1 MKKAKY
7 YTKNSDGSVNC
18 NLCRLNCRIIENKK
32 GYCGVRLNKDGELY
46 TLVYG
51 KAVAES
57 IDPIEKKPLYNFFP
71 GSLSYSIATVG
82 CNFDCKHCQ
91 NYHISKYPRQ
101 NNMIAGQNLA
111 PEEIVKRAVQAGCK
125 SIAYTYTEPT
135 VFFEYALETSR
146 LANAAGLKNI
156 FVTNGYTS
164 NAALDEISPYL
175 DAANIDLKGFTE
187 GFYKKI
193 AGVSLK
199 GVLET
204 IRHYKELGIW
214 IEITTLIIPGYN
226 DDETGLRGIAEFI
239 HDELGAYTPWHISAF
254 YPTHELM
261 DVPRTSPETIHKAR
275 KIGIEAG
282 LQYVYEGNIRDSD
295 GANTYCPACSKIV
308 IKRCSFQL
316 AEVNMKSD
324 KCAFCGEKIAGQ
336 F

>member
-1 MKKAKY
+1 
-7 YTKNSDGSVNC
+7 
-18 NLCRLNCRIIENKK
+18 
-32 GYCGVRLNKDGELY
+32 
-46 TLVYG
+46 
-51 KAVAES
+51 AES

-101 NNMIAGQNLA
+101 NNMIAGQNLS
-111 PEEIVKRAVQAGCK
+111 PVEIVNRASQAKCK

-135 VFFEYALETSR
+135 VFFEYALDTAI
-146 LANAAGLKNI
+146 LAKEKGIKNI

-164 NAALDEISPYL
+164 NEALDEISPYL
-175 DAANIDLKGFTE
+175 DAANIDLKGFSE
-187 GFYKKI
+187 DFYKKI

-204 IRHYKELGIW
+204 IKHYKKLGIW

-226 DDETGLRGIAEFI
+226 DKEISLRGIAEFI
-239 HDELGAYTPWHISAF
+239 RDELGVSTPWHISAF

-261 DVPRTSPETIHKAR
+261 DVPPTSPAIIHKAR
-275 KIGIEAG
+275 KIGLESG

-295 GANTYCPACSKIV
+295 GANTYCPGCGKIV
-308 IKRCSFQL
+308 IKRHGFQL
-316 AEVNMKSD
+316 AEVNMADGNCK
-324 KCAFCGEKIAGQ
+324 FCSEKIEGV